1 MESPLIDSKKSSPCR
16 IEISLAKTGEILRTL
31 SFDQDSITI
40 GRDDKCDIRID
51 NLGVSRVHAE
61 IKRDGN
67 IYRIFDQKSKTG
79 LFIRGKRVQECNLSS
94 GDEIFLAKHIIAF
107 FFTKRMRTSNVTKR
121 LEKTGQKKALE
132 ESKEKALEEAK
143 EKKPMMQTMEVD
155 FTGMASEHTPAP
167 AQLHVAGTSKR
178 IPLHKNA
185 ISFGKS
191 KSCDITISG
200 LFVAQKHAVIVQDRK
215 GFVIRFLGRFY
226 PPRVNDQKIKKTA
239 LLKDGDFVQ
248 IGSIRFVFQVNFG

>member
-1 MESPLIDSKKSSPCR
+1 MTSIKDSKKSSPCR

-40 GRDDKCDIRID
+40 GREDKCDIRID

-79 LFIRGKRVQECNLSS
+79 LFIHGKRIKECNLSS

-121 LEKTGQKKALE
+121 LEKTSQKE
-132 ESKEKALEEAK
+132 TPEGK

-178 IPLHKNA
+178 IPLDKNA

-200 LFVAQKHAVIVQDRK
+200 LFVSQKHAVIVQDRK
-215 GFVIRFLGRFY
+215 GFVIRFLGRFH
-226 PPRVNDQKIKKTA
+226 PPRVNDKKIKKTA